1 MRHMQNT
8 PFMALV
14 LASLLFAGAPHAE
27 EPGDSFT
34 FKRVK
39 PPAAGTKR
47 LITIRVEPPKESE
60 RVLDT
65 VVALPDEAPQKAA
78 ETASAGAVDASR
90 TDRWFW
96 SAVSPRL
103 GDAGYGKLARAVR
116 VLAANPGAAAKIRPS
131 DATIDRIVADFGAEI
146 LKATSGTEVS
156 PALVV
161 AVIATESAGN
171 AKAKSSAGARGL
183 MQLMPATAERFGV
196 KKISDP
202 TENIA
207 GGVKY
212 LTFLLDRFKG
222 DAVLALAGYNA
233 GEGAVDRNAG
243 VPDYRETRHYVPKVV
258 AAWEVAR
265 AKCLRPPERATDGC
279 LFAGLRVASE

>member
-1 MRHMQNT
+1 MQKL
-8 PFMALV
+8 PFLGLV
-14 LASLLFAGAPHAE
+14 LASLLVAGSPAAE
-27 EPGDSFT
+27 EPGTSFT

-39 PPAAGTKR
+39 PPSAGAKR
-47 LITIRVEPPKESE
+47 LITIQVEPPEAPE

-65 VVALPDEAPQKAA
+65 VLTLEDEKP
-78 ETASAGAVDASR
+78 TADDTEQARIDRASR

-96 SAVSPRL
+96 SAISPRL
-103 GDAGYGKLARAVR
+103 ADAGYGKLAQALR
-116 VLAANPGAAAKIRPS
+116 VLDANPGAAAQIRPS
-131 DATIDRIVADFGAEI
+131 AAMIDRIVADYGAEI
-146 LKATSGTEVS
+146 LKATSGTEIS

-171 AKAKSSAGARGL
+171 PEAKSHAGARGL

-196 KKISDP
+196 KKIFDP
-202 TENIA
+202 AENIT

-233 GEGAVDRNAG
+233 GEGAVERSAG

-258 AAWEVAR
+258 AAWEAAR
-265 AKCLRPPERATDGC
+265 RTCIRPPERATDGC
-279 LFAGLRVASE
+279 LFAGLRVASDS